1 MIILIEFQNDELK
14 ERIRELE
21 NFIHIE
27 RDDNKQ
33 ASDEYDR
40 QIKDVRAHLENLDRD
55 YDELISTKSSL
66 NSEITSYRKLLEGD
80 EKRYDKLILV
90 HVFRII

>member
-1 MIILIEFQNDELK
+1 MIHTERND
-14 ERIRELE
+14 
-21 NFIHIE
+21 
-27 RDDNKQ
+27 DKQ

-55 YDELISTKSSL
+55 YDKLISTKSSL

-90 HVFRII
+90 HLFLII

>member
-1 MIILIEFQNDELK
+1 LIHTERND
-14 ERIRELE
+14 
-21 NFIHIE
+21 
-27 RDDNKQ
+27 DKQ

-55 YDELISTKSSL
+55 YDKLISTKSSL

-90 HVFRII
+90 HLFLII